1 MAEARKDDKDRQ
13 ADALSAL
20 AAGQHREEPPL
31 SGSGIE
37 GHAQVNPAAQLPRAG
52 ASVPRSPPQPASA
65 PRGPAVSSP
74 RPNAPAAAAR
84 PEQPVDSALAHQQEI
99 AREAEAMA
107 HIVEDDDTWNLP
119 APSADVLGQRR
130 RPPIGRRRAPMSR
143 TVGFKQTLIPILL
156 TLGVLLP
163 GLAAWSFALGEE
175 SPIATAP
182 WIALTL
188 MGIGLVM
195 LALAAVTMVQ
205 VKHQLERA
213 A

>member
-1 MAEARKDDKDRQ
+1 MAQLPKDDKDRQ
-13 ADALSAL
+13 ADALSSL
-20 AAGQHREEPPL
+20 AAGHHREEPPL

-37 GHAQVNPAAQLPRAG
+37 GHAQVNPVSRPG
-52 ASVPRSPPQPASA
+52 ASVPRSPPQPRGQAPSASRA
-65 PRGPAVSSP
+65 TTPSTT
-74 RPNAPAAAAR
+74 R
-84 PEQPVDSALAHQQEI
+84 PEQPVDPALAHAQEI

-107 HIVEDDDTWNLP
+107 NIVEDDDTWNLP

-130 RPPIGRRRAPMSR
+130 RPPAARRRAPLSR

-163 GLAAWSFALGEE
+163 GLAGWSFALGEE

-188 MGIGLVM
+188 LGIGVVM
-195 LALAAVTMVQ
+195 LGLAAITMVQ
-205 VKHQLERA
+205 VKHQLDRA
-213 A
+213 GA